1 MEDPSSSTTSQI
13 RFRDPRQDQ
22 ADFQKIKPRIQLDPL
37 SRGGFVAGNGEF
49 SGVLRLLHITH
60 LRVPETPSDV
70 RNIIFAINLFLLA
83 FRRTQCPKLLMLF
96 HRLRMRTVTIRF
108 PRTLFTFG
116 VSPKFSCRQK
126 ADNCTDLSDFEIS
139 NRHNIDNTGLVCQWP
154 SEEAL
159 AYFCLSQC
167 DLFRGKRVIELGAG
181 YGLAGLVIAAA
192 TEASEVV
199 ISDGNPQVVNYIE
212 RNIKSNSNTFGSTS
226 VKAMELHWNQED
238 LSDLTGAFDIIVAS
252 DCTFFK
258 EFHEHLARIVKMLL
272 KAKEPSQALF
282 FSPKRGD
289 SLGKFLAEIE
299 DTGLNFSLTEN
310 YDSEVW
316 KRHQVLMNGDG
327 SWPSYEQNHSYPL
340 LVRITNPN

>member
-1 MEDPSSSTTSQI
+1 MEAPPISSSSSLRWKILRQALLRKSDSETQDRIKRISRKSSQGFNLI
-13 RFRDPRQDQ
+13 PFRVVG
-22 ADFQKIKPRIQLDPL
+22 
-37 SRGGFVAGNGEF
+37 S
-49 SGVLRLLHITH
+49 S
-60 LRVPETPSDV
+60 PETENSRESCVCYTLPISGS
-70 RNIIFAINLFLLA
+70 
-83 FRRTQCPKLLMLF
+83 PKLHL
-96 HRLRMRTVTIRF
+96 T
-108 PRTLFTFG
+108 
-116 VSPKFSCRQK
+116 QK